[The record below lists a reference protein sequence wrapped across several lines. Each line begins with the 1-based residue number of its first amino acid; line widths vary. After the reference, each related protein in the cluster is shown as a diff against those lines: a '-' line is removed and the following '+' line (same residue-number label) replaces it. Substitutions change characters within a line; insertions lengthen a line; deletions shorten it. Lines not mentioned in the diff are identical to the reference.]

1 MFFSV
6 NLRSIEMTEQLQS
19 NNFATECTKL
29 LWQEL
34 LDFRFEGSYCGGDD
48 DSLSYKNY
56 KKTSFVMWKKF
67 YSILLEG
74 NMSIARKRIWG
85 AVFQIL
91 SKIVCTNKKKK
102 KKTFGVDIAYSMHKL
117 SRSKYLIELFNCLDI
132 SVSYDELEK
141 DNMDLV
147 QHTLDRTVDHR
158 VPVLQST
165 KFEIVIHSAVDN

>member
-1 MFFSV
+1 
-6 NLRSIEMTEQLQS
+6 
-19 NNFATECTKL
+19 
-29 LWQEL
+29 
-34 LDFRFEGSYCGGDD
+34 
-48 DSLSYKNY
+48 
-56 KKTSFVMWKKF
+56 
-67 YSILLEG
+67 
-74 NMSIARKRIWG
+74 
-85 AVFQIL
+85 
-91 SKIVCTNKKKK
+91 
-102 KKTFGVDIAYSMHKL
+102 MHKL

>member
-1 MFFSV
+1 MA
-6 NLRSIEMTEQLQS
+6 EQLQS
-19 NNFATECTKL
+19 NNFAAEYTKL
-29 LWQEL
+29 LRQEL
-34 LDFRFEGSYCGGDD
+34 LDLRFEGSYCGGDD

-91 SKIVCTNKKKK
+91 FKIVYINT
-102 KKTFGVDIAYSMHKL
+102 KKTTTTKKQKNTHTPFGVDIAYSMHKV

-132 SVSYDELEK
+132 SVSYDELER

-147 QHTLDRTVDHR
+147 QHTLDRTLIIGFQYHNQ
-158 VPVLQST
+158 LNS
-165 KFEIVIHSAVDN
+165 KL